1 MFRSMSL
8 SGRKQSNKEQTASDD
23 KRNSTISISETEKV
37 TILMDH
43 NAQLLDEKNRAVD
56 ECDQMNK
63 DLQDANNKLKDAE
76 REIENLK
83 ELLSARI
90 KREFD
95 NCEADANEKRTRISF
110 SDLELEPV
118 ESKGSNVIF
127 PSKVEHLE
135 TTIEA
140 NAVPLQKTTSC
151 KECER
156 LKESRIKAF
165 VEAIALRKYVKNLND
180 ALSGGEASKQNF
192 LNDVQKKLISAQTE
206 KEVALEELATVIDQR
221 NQAVQEKDKAL
232 EEWGKATSKWET
244 TLDQLDSLVK
254 ELNKVRFKPRMC
266 ARGTRVSRR
275 ACVMDNCCALSPCE
289 HSSFYRCKRV
299 FAANKEV
306 TVWRLAC
313 SLFFSSFSFH
323 ILLVNYIIMLNMKL
337 LIKSNSVTCRNMFY
351 LNNFFSPVNSS
362 VIIVCY
368 INKSLQKQLKLKNIK
383 NGYFV
388 VEKILNILR

>member
-1 MFRSMSL
+1 MPKRTTSSDRERRTSSRLFRSMSL
-8 SGRKQSNKEQTASDD
+8 SGRKQSNKEQTVNDEN
-23 KRNSTISISETEKV
+23 RNSAISISETEKV

-43 NAQLLDEKNRAVD
+43 NAQLLDEKNKAVE
-56 ECDQMNK
+56 ECDKMNK
-63 DLQDANNKLKDAE
+63 DLQDANDKLKDAE

-83 ELLSARI
+83 ELLSTRI
-90 KREFD
+90 KQEFD
-95 NCEADANEKRTRISF
+95 NCEAADADQKRTRISF

-118 ESKGSNVIF
+118 ESKGNNVIF

-221 NQAVQEKDKAL
+221 NQAAKEKDKAL

-254 ELNKVRFKPRMC
+254 ELNKVRFVPTCTRAWN
-266 ARGTRVSRR
+266 ARFHTR
-275 ACVMDNCCALSPCE
+275 A
-289 HSSFYRCKRV
+289 
-299 FAANKEV
+299 
-306 TVWRLAC
+306 
-313 SLFFSSFSFH
+313 
-323 ILLVNYIIMLNMKL
+323 
-337 LIKSNSVTCRNMFY
+337 
-351 LNNFFSPVNSS
+351 SS
-362 VIIVCY
+362 V
-368 INKSLQKQLKLKNIK
+368 
-383 NGYFV
+383 
-388 VEKILNILR
+388 

>member
-1 MFRSMSL
+1 MPKRTTSSDRERKTSSRLFRSMSL
-8 SGRKQSNKEQTASDD
+8 SGRKQSSKEQSANDE

-43 NAQLLDEKNRAVD
+43 NAQLMDEKNRAVD
-56 ECDQMNK
+56 ECDKMNK
-63 DLQDANNKLKDAE
+63 DLQDANDKLKDAE

-83 ELLSARI
+83 ELLSTRI
-90 KREFD
+90 KQEFD
-95 NCEADANEKRTRISF
+95 NCETDGNEKRTRISF

-118 ESKGSNVIF
+118 QSKGNKVIF

-254 ELNKVRFKPRMC
+254 ELNKVRFVPRVH
-266 ARGTRVSRR
+266 ARGTRVSIR
-275 ACVMDNCCALSPCE
+275 ACIMHNCRATSL
-289 HSSFYRCKRV
+289 
-299 FAANKEV
+299 
-306 TVWRLAC
+306 TV
-313 SLFFSSFSFH
+313 
-323 ILLVNYIIMLNMKL
+323 
-337 LIKSNSVTCRNMFY
+337 
-351 LNNFFSPVNSS
+351 
-362 VIIVCY
+362 
-368 INKSLQKQLKLKNIK
+368 KSL
-383 NGYFV
+383 
-388 VEKILNILR
+388 

>member
-1 MFRSMSL
+1 MPKRTTSSDRERKASSRLFRSMSL
-8 SGRKQSNKEQTASDD
+8 SGRRQSNKEQAVSDE
-23 KRNSTISISETEKV
+23 KRNSSISISETEKV

-43 NAQLLDEKNRAVD
+43 NAQLLDEKNKAVD
-56 ECDQMNK
+56 ECDKMNK
-63 DLQDANNKLKDAE
+63 DLQDANDKLKDAE

-83 ELLSARI
+83 ELLSTGI
-90 KREFD
+90 KQEFD
-95 NCEADANEKRTRISF
+95 NCEADANQKRTRISF

-118 ESKGSNVIF
+118 KSKGNNVIF

-221 NQAVQEKDKAL
+221 NQAVKEKDKAL

-254 ELNKVRFKPRMC
+254 ELNKVRFVPLVHT
-266 ARGTRVSRR
+266 RGTR
-275 ACVMDNCCALSPCE
+275 LSL
-289 HSSFYRCKRV
+289 HTRKQGH
-299 FAANKEV
+299 
-306 TVWRLAC
+306 C
-313 SLFFSSFSFH
+313 SE
-323 ILLVNYIIMLNMKL
+323 
-337 LIKSNSVTCRNMFY
+337 
-351 LNNFFSPVNSS
+351 PV
-362 VIIVCY
+362 
-368 INKSLQKQLKLKNIK
+368 L
-383 NGYFV
+383 
-388 VEKILNILR
+388 

>member
-1 MFRSMSL
+1 MPKRTTSSDRERKASSRLFRSMSL
-8 SGRKQSNKEQTASDD
+8 SGRRQSNKEQAVSDE

-43 NAQLLDEKNRAVD
+43 NAQLLDEKNKAVD
-56 ECDQMNK
+56 ECDKMNK
-63 DLQDANNKLKDAE
+63 DLQDANDKLKDAE

-83 ELLSARI
+83 ELLSTGI
-90 KREFD
+90 KQEFD
-95 NCEADANEKRTRISF
+95 NCEADANQKRTRISF

-118 ESKGSNVIF
+118 KSKGNNVIF

-165 VEAIALRKYVKNLND
+165 VEAIAL
-180 ALSGGEASKQNF
+180 SGGEASKQNF

-221 NQAVQEKDKAL
+221 NQAVKEKDKAL

-254 ELNKVRFKPRMC
+254 ELNKVRFVPRVHT
-266 ARGTRVSRR
+266 RGTSVSIR
-275 ACVMDNCCALSPCE
+275 ARKQG
-289 HSSFYRCKRV
+289 H
-299 FAANKEV
+299 
-306 TVWRLAC
+306 C
-313 SLFFSSFSFH
+313 SEAVL
-323 ILLVNYIIMLNMKL
+323 
-337 LIKSNSVTCRNMFY
+337 
-351 LNNFFSPVNSS
+351 
-362 VIIVCY
+362 
-368 INKSLQKQLKLKNIK
+368 
-383 NGYFV
+383 
-388 VEKILNILR
+388 